1 MTKRVVALRITDS
14 VLDEVKDLAK
24 ALNVN
29 MSDVMR
35 IAIRH
40 GLRELK
46 IRMALDKYVHGKISL
61 ERFAE
66 LTGLSYWEAL
76 QEIRRRGFTLN
87 YPEEDIF

>member
-1 MTKRVVALRITDS
+1 MTKHVVAFRITDS
-14 VLDEVKDLAK
+14 VLNEVKDIAR
-24 ALNVN
+24 ALNMS

-46 IRMALDKYVHGKISL
+46 IQMALDKYIHRKISL
-61 ERFAE
+61 ERLAK
-66 LTGLSYWEAL
+66 LTGLSYWEAI

-87 YPEEDIF
+87 YPEEDLL